1 MSCES
6 VRDLL
11 SAYYDQEL
19 PPDLEGE
26 VHAHLAN
33 CPSCTQQLAGFAEL
47 SKLAAD
53 FRQPTVPAD
62 MWASINASLHAQR
75 QGQEYANAPKRRYL
89 QFAIAAALLVA
100 ASAALF
106 AYWNHQLTHDHQE
119 MAQTFGQYLDR
130 FQQEPERAEELLVA
144 RYQGQLVDPQAAVAA
159 ASFSPNAP
167 AKLPQGYS
175 REATFVLKMPCCT
188 CTQTIYKDPQGKVLA
203 LFEHTD
209 EQRGWFGERP
219 MITAHCAGKSVF
231 LVETGDELAGCW
243 KSGSRFLTI
252 VGARDIEQV
261 AELISYLE
269 ASGRLRQATSKPA

>member
-19 PPDLEGE
+19 TPDLERE
-26 VHAHLAN
+26 VCAHLAN
-33 CPSCTQQLAGFAEL
+33 CLPCTQQLAGFAEL

-53 FRQPTVPAD
+53 VRQPTVPAD
-62 MWASINASLHAQR
+62 MWASINASLHAQG
-75 QGQEYANAPKRRYL
+75 QGHVYVNAPKRRYL
-89 QFAIAAALLVA
+89 LCGIAAALLVA

-106 AYWNHQLTHDHQE
+106 AFWNHQHDHQV

-130 FQQEPERAEELLVA
+130 FQQQPNRAEELLVA
-144 RYQGQLVDPQAAVAA
+144 RYQGQLVDPEAADVA

-175 REATFVLKMPCCT
+175 REATYVLKMPCCT

-219 MITAHCAGKSVF
+219 MITAHCAGKSMS
-231 LVETGDELAGCW
+231 LVETGNELAGCW

-252 VGARDIEQV
+252 VGARDIEQI
-261 AELISYLE
+261 AELVGYLDKSPE
-269 ASGRLRQATSKPA
+269 TRDL